1 LPWLGQP
8 LGIEP
13 LIIVFSHPTMTT
25 TRFKQIRTTLSAEER
40 RRRKRE
46 TVLIFL
52 IIGFLSV
59 MTYVQTRMIDFGPE
73 FPISNTIFMFILIN
87 INLLLLIL
95 LLFLVFRNLVKLL
108 YDRRRRVMGARL
120 RSKLVLAFIALSLL
134 PTTILFVFAMNFI
147 TTSIEFW
154 FNAPV
159 EQALEN
165 SLQVGRSVYAHA
177 ETSNRFFIERI
188 IQQLQSR
195 ALLEAGRQKEL
206 LRYIQIVQK
215 SFNLN
220 AVEVYAANA
229 ERVAMAAF
237 EEMDPSLLTPL
248 SADKLPKIT
257 GPGGVRSFSEP
268 IPIGELYRTLA
279 PVRGPADTGPI
290 QAYVVVSQLVPAAL
304 FEGLASISKG
314 FEAYQQIKL
323 LKQPIQITYTIT
335 LSVVASLVLF
345 CAIWFGFYIAKSITI
360 PIMELAEGTRRVAE
374 GDLSF
379 AIGQVADDEIGSL
392 VDSFNRMTRDLRF
405 SREQLEMSAHKL
417 RDQNLEI
424 EERRRYIEIVLKNV
438 SAGVI
443 TMDANGFITTMNTS
457 AEKMLN
463 VKAADVLQRSYQKL
477 LTGRYLYMAREAFA
491 PIADGRRDAL
501 EMPVRAIIAGRSR
514 SFLAHAN
521 SLKDDGGRHMGL
533 VIVFD
538 DLTELEKAQ
547 RMAAWREV
555 ARRIAH
561 EVKNPLT
568 PITLSAQRLQRK
580 YGQSMADSV
589 FNECTTM
596 IIEQV
601 DLIRNLVNEF
611 AFFARFPAARP
622 QPVDLGPIIEETLT
636 LYRDDHPQIQFAAA
650 IDPALPRLNADRQ
663 QLKQAMTNLINNA
676 IAAVGSEGTVW
687 VKAAAESESQQ
698 VRLEVS
704 DDGPGIS
711 DEDKER
717 LFEPYFSTKKAGM
730 GLGLAIVSSIIA
742 DHNGTISVQDNLP
755 RGAKFIVLLP
765 AVAQ

>member
-1 LPWLGQP
+1 
-8 LGIEP
+8 
-13 LIIVFSHPTMTT
+13 MTAQG
-25 TRFKQIRTTLSAEER
+25 FQQIRTPLSEAEI

-52 IIGFLSV
+52 IIGFLAV
-59 MTYVQTRMIDFGPE
+59 MTYVQTRLIDFGPQ
-73 FPISNTIFMFILIN
+73 FPISNTILMFILIN
-87 INLLLLIL
+87 VNLLLLIL

-108 YDRRRRVMGARL
+108 YDRRRRVMGAKL

-165 SLQVGRSVYAHA
+165 SLQVGRSVYTHTEA
-177 ETSNRFFIERI
+177 SNRFFIDRI
-188 IQQLQSR
+188 AQQLQSR
-195 ALLEAGRQKEL
+195 SLLESDREKEL
-206 LRYIQIVQK
+206 ARYIQIVQR

-220 AVEVYAANA
+220 AVEVYSATASRLVLA
-229 ERVAMAAF
+229 CF
-237 EEMDPSLLTPL
+237 EEIDSAMVGVL
-248 SADKLPKIT
+248 SADKLQKKT
-257 GPGGVRSFSEP
+257 DSKGMRSFSEA
-268 IPIGELYRTLA
+268 IGIGELYRTVA
-279 PVRGPADTGPI
+279 PIPLNAEPGRI
-290 QAYVVVSQLVPAAL
+290 QAYLVVSKLMPGAL
-304 FEGLASISKG
+304 SEGLASISKG

-323 LKQPIQITYTIT
+323 LKQPIQVTYTIT

-345 CAIWFGFYIAKSITI
+345 CAIWFGIYIAKSITV

-405 SREQLEMSAHKL
+405 SREQLELSAHKL
-417 RDQNLEI
+417 REQNLEI

-443 TMDANGFITTMNTS
+443 TIDANGFVTTINTS
-457 AEKMLN
+457 AEKMLAI
-463 VKAADVLQRSYQKL
+463 KAADVVQRSYRKL
-477 LTGRYLYMAREAFA
+477 LPGHYLHLAHEAL
-491 PIADGRRDAL
+491 DAL
-501 EMPVRAIIAGRSR
+501 SLGGKDYVEMPVRAIIGGRPR
-514 SFLAHAN
+514 SYVFHV
-521 SLKDDGGRHMGL
+521 SGLKDDASRHMGV

-547 RMAAWREV
+547 RIAAWREV

-580 YGQSMADSV
+580 YSQAIADPV
-589 FNECTTM
+589 FTECTTM
-596 IIEQV
+596 IIDQV
-601 DLIRNLVNEF
+601 ELIRNLVNEF

-622 QPVDLGPIIEETLT
+622 RPTPLGPIIDETLAM
-636 LYRDDHPQIQFAAA
+636 YREDHPRIEFQST
-650 IDPALPRLNADRQ
+650 IDPALPTVNIDPQ
-663 QLKQAMTNLINNA
+663 QLKQAMANLVNNA
-676 IAAVGSEGTVW
+676 IAAV
-687 VKAAAESESQQ
+687 AAEGRVSITAVLEPALKQ
-698 VRLEVS
+698 VRIEVA
-704 DDGPGIS
+704 DDGPGIA

-730 GLGLAIVSSIIA
+730 GLGLTIVSSIIA
-742 DHNGTISVQDNLP
+742 DHNGTITVQDNLP
-755 RGAKFIVLLP
+755 RGAKFVVLLP
-765 AVAQ
+765 AGTA